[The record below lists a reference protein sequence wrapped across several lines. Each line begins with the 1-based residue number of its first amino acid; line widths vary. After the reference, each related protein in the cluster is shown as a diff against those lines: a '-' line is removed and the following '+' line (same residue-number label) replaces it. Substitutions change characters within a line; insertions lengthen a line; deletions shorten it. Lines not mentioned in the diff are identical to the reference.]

1 MGKKFSCEKI
11 LDRVLDALEQVL
23 NIMYRIAKEMI
34 LIIFYLP
41 ILSSIVNN
49 LKNTELTVLQIASNI
64 LILLIMTILFIYTV
78 AWSILV
84 YQWICLKQFQKI
96 KKYLAFAL
104 FCIGGFM
111 ILKGIFEKGSL
122 PIIISEGIIV
132 NGLCIYSLITKRNL
146 FISDMLKIIRN
157 WLNLNFQ

>member
-64 LILLIMTILFIYTV
+64 LILLIMTLLFIYMV